1 MFKFRFAA
9 YIMFISDYH
18 LPTIAA
24 RKEALYTEILNTTQT
39 WHHIV
44 FHKSVNSLL
53 GKNSL
58 ENGHMSKLVVKID
71 FLLIYN
77 PIFSV
82 QFVDMYKSDYI
93 YNVIHFVINV
103 ITNTFSVQ
111 ISQK

>member
-1 MFKFRFAA
+1 
-9 YIMFISDYH
+9 
-18 LPTIAA
+18 
-24 RKEALYTEILNTTQT
+24 
-39 WHHIV
+39 
-44 FHKSVNSLL
+44 
-53 GKNSL
+53 
-58 ENGHMSKLVVKID
+58 MSKLVVKID
-71 FLLIYN
+71 FLLTYN

>member
-24 RKEALYTEILNTTQT
+24 KKEALYTEILNTTQT

-44 FHKSVNSLL
+44 FHKSVNSSL

-58 ENGHMSKLVVKID
+58 KNSHISKLFVKID
-71 FLLIYN
+71 FLLICN

-82 QFVDMYKSDYI
+82 QYVDMYRSDYI
-93 YNVIHFVINV
+93 YNVIYFVIYV